1 MGRPDDHTQL
11 TPRSFAGFSLTMFA
25 VGMISVGFGAVD
37 MALVGPFGVEVV
49 AAVGLGEVVV
59 VTASAFLAGPI
70 DVLTSRVAQAEGGGR
85 LAVELGALLVGFLA
99 VLAFLQVVAVGIA
112 WSSESLLVALGQD
125 PAAAAGAA
133 AYVQVRLGGVGLTVL
148 FMVTMELLR
157 ILGMRSVSVAVL
169 VVGLVAN
176 AGLDLLFLYG
186 PPADHV
192 DPVTGVAV
200 ATLVVHAGAVLV
212 GVALLVHRLRVRTGP
227 VALPGAAAVRDH
239 ARATL
244 ITGSGVGLRHLND
257 YAAAAVPFFLVGTL
271 GVQVTAAAAVATKIW
286 TLYCRVP
293 QACIS
298 ASFVFYGYA
307 RGREQAST
315 ELRRRLLVLTA
326 VPTLSSALLVLAVTP
341 WLVDVLGGGNVDRGL
356 ATLLTA
362 AFLVGT
368 LPYLFE
374 KLAGELLTVEGD
386 AGYLAAA
393 STLTTYVL
401 TLPLAALSVLVLG
414 SAFGAFA
421 AGAVGSAVLAV
432 LFWRRLTDVTRRRQ
446 VAEVAR

>member
-1 MGRPDDHTQL
+1 MERADDHTRL
-11 TPRSFAGFSLTMFA
+11 TTRSFTGFSLTMFA

-37 MALVGPFGVEVV
+37 MALVAPFGVEVL

-70 DVLTSRVAQAEGGGR
+70 DVLTSRVAQSEGGER
-85 LAVELGALLVGFLA
+85 LAHELGSLLVGFVA
-99 VLAFLQVVAVGIA
+99 VLALLQVVAVGFA
-112 WSSESLLVALGQD
+112 WSSETLLVALGQD

-133 AYVQVRLGGVGLTVL
+133 TYVQVRLGGVALTVL

-157 ILGMRSVSVAVL
+157 ILGMKSASVVVL
-169 VVGLVAN
+169 VVGLAAN
-176 AGLDLLFLYG
+176 AGLDLLLLHG

-192 DPVTGVAV
+192 DPVAGVAV
-200 ATLVVHAGAVLV
+200 ATVLVHAGAALV
-212 GVALLVHRLRVRTGP
+212 GAALLVRRLRARGS
-227 VALPGAAAVRDH
+227 VARPGAAAVRDH

-244 ITGSGVGLRHLND
+244 VTGSGVGLRHLND
-257 YAAAAVPFFLVGTL
+257 YAAAAVPFLLVGTL

-293 QACIS
+293 QACTS

-307 RGREQAST
+307 LGREQVSA
-315 ELRRRLLVLTA
+315 ELRRRLLVMTA
-326 VPTLSSALLVLAVTP
+326 VPTLSSALLVLAATP
-341 WLVDVLGGGNVDRGL
+341 WLVDLLGGGSVDRGM
-356 ATLLTA
+356 AALLTA

-386 AGYLAAA
+386 AGYLAVT
-393 STLTTYVL
+393 STLTTYLL
-401 TLPLAALSVLVLG
+401 TLPLAALSVLALG

-432 LFWRRLTDVTRRRQ
+432 LFWRRLTHVTGRRQ
-446 VAEVAR
+446 VVEVAR